1 MLIVLIIVVLLLKL
15 DKNMLIYEKII
26 DQYEKFIV
34 YIYIY
39 IYIYYKNKYIDFDSK
54 YPIIISNIDIDKII
68 IFNKAFFGKKAFK
81 YFTGYN
87 DEENVKSL
95 CILLPKIV
103 HKENVLIKLNTCY
116 F

>member
-34 YIYIY
+34 
-39 IYIYYKNKYIDFDSK
+39 
-54 YPIIISNIDIDKII
+54 SNIDIDKII